1 MRWCP
6 ALLLLLACATPAVA
20 QGKTKVPQSVQ
31 VLEVCE
37 AFATDNVLARE
48 NAEEQG
54 WTIYEEDGESPYV
67 RFYSGEK
74 DVPGIGYAEMT
85 VLVEGYPGKIFGY
98 CRVDVSEPA
107 GDAVAEIEPIDALER
122 YDGMTTKNDDGMFG
136 SFTGADDPDTLL
148 LAHHSET
155 SFVIQLT
162 VIKPQTDAVVP

>member
-1 MRWCP
+1 MRAGP

-31 VLEVCE
+31 VLDVCE
-37 AFATDNVLARE
+37 AFAKGDVLARE

-54 WTIYEEDGESPYV
+54 WAIYDEDGESPYV
-67 RFYSGEK
+67 RFYSGSK
-74 DVPGIGYAEMT
+74 DIPGIGYAEMT
-85 VLVEGYPGKIFGY
+85 VLIEDYPGKLFGY
-98 CRVDVSEPA
+98 CRVDVTEPA

-122 YDGMTTKNDDGMFG
+122 YEGKTDKTDAGMFG

-162 VIKPQTDAVVP
+162 VIKPQAEAQ